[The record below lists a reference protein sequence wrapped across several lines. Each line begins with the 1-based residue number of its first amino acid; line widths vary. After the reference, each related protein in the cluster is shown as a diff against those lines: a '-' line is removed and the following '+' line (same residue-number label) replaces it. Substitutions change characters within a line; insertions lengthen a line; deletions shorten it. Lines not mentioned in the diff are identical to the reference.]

1 MVATSASASQL
12 WHSYVVCP
20 RPVTLSEADFSQVGD
35 ALLTTINQAMN
46 VDKDTMVRAQQ
57 ADNSSNK

>member
-1 MVATSASASQL
+1 MRL
-12 WHSYVVCP
+12 SYGILTRWVLD
-20 RPVTLSEADFSQVGD
+20 LSEADFSQVGD

-46 VDKDTMVRAQQ
+46 VDKDTMARAQQ